1 MFKNNASIPLSI
13 LAEGLTY
20 LTDFYMPSGNASV
33 TSASSVLPGTTLRTV
48 WADDPPSVADVSLPR
63 VAGDQHTYVWRARA
77 GPTSDSDPSSSIW
90 RYAPPHT
97 RVAPH
102 THTHAMADRWRN
114 EQ

>member
-1 MFKNNASIPLSI
+1 VVFKNNASIPLSI

-48 WADDPPSVADVSLPR
+48 WAYDPLNAADVSLSR

-97 RVAPH
+97 RRRTRTRTRYGRPLK
-102 THTHAMADRWRN
+102 
-114 EQ
+114 E